1 MKFVHADIPSCKFLG
16 TESRPRLQGLSSAMS
31 KMIKNITCHMPINDH
46 LPIGF
51 GMPFINVSS
60 FKTLPD
66 FYL

>member
-1 MKFVHADIPSCKFLG
+1 MKFVHDDIPSCKFLG
-16 TESRPRLQGLSSAMS
+16 TESRQRLQGLSSAMS
-31 KMIKNITCHMPINDH
+31 KMIRNITYHMPINDH
-46 LPIGF
+46 LPIS